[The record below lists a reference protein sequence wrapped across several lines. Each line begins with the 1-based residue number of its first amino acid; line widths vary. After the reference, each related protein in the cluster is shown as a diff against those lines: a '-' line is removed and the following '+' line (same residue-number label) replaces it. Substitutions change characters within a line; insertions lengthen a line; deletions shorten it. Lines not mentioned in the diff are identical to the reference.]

1 MKQKANK
8 TFNIKLDVDKV
19 FKVKLN
25 RLNRTFKP
33 RFEVIPVKQE
43 TPFSN
48 EENDIDGV
56 DF

>member
-25 RLNRTFKP
+25 RPDKTFKP
-33 RFEVIPVKQE
+33 RFEVIPIKQE
-43 TPFSN
+43 TPFSD

>member
-48 EENDIDGV
+48 DENDIDGV